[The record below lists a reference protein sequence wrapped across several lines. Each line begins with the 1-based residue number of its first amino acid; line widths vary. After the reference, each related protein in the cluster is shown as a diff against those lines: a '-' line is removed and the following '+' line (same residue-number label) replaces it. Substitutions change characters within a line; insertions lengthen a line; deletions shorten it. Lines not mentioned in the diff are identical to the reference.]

1 MTVVFKNV
9 TFYPYYSYEFTMIYE
24 GVSGMTRKRQM
35 KLSAYLVG
43 TGMHV
48 ASWRLPRARPNASHD
63 IDFYK
68 QLVRTAERGKF
79 DIAFLADSLAINEQ
93 SHPNILNRFEPITLI
108 SALAGASSK
117 IGLVATA
124 STSYIEPFN
133 LARLFMSA
141 DHISKG
147 RVGWNIVTTRDLSGN
162 TARNFN
168 AEEHLDHAF
177 RYERAEEFL
186 EVVQGLWD
194 SWEDDAFTGNKES
207 GEFFERDKLHRA
219 NHKGR
224 FFSVEGPLNIGRSPQ
239 GHPVL
244 VQAGNS
250 ESGQNFSARVGEV
263 IFSIK
268 YNLEDA
274 RQFYQSYKSKVAS
287 LGRNPDE
294 VYILQGVSPIIGRT
308 DEEARTKLKQL
319 ESLITEETGIG
330 FLSDY
335 FKGVDFSGVTLDSRA
350 KDVGLDRLE
359 ETKSDY
365 KKHQP
370 VIARENPKLRE
381 VYSLLTGSFSGDHL
395 VGTPVK
401 IADTLER
408 WFSERAAD
416 GFMLMAPSLP
426 DGLEDFVDRVVPIL
440 QERGL
445 FRQDYEGD
453 TLRDHIGLPI
463 PPNRY
468 ARAYGRKN

>member
-1 MTVVFKNV
+1 MAAKKQ
-9 TFYPYYSYEFTMIYE
+9 I
-24 GVSGMTRKRQM
+24 

-48 ASWRLPRARPNASHD
+48 ASWRLPEARYGASHD
-63 IDFYK
+63 IDYYK
-68 QLVRTAERGKF
+68 ELARTAERGKF

-93 SHPNILNRFEPITLI
+93 SHPNILNRFEPITLV
-108 SALAGASSK
+108 SALAGATSK

-168 AEEHLDHAF
+168 AEEHLDHAY
-177 RYERAEEFL
+177 RYQRAEEFL

-194 SWEDDAFTGNKES
+194 SWEDDAFVQDKDNGR
-207 GEFFERDKLHRA
+207 FFEREKLHRVG
-219 NHKGR
+219 HKGK

-250 ESGQNFSARVGEV
+250 DSGQNFSAKVGEV

-274 RQFYQSYKSKVAS
+274 QAFYRAYKAKVAEA
-287 LGRNPDE
+287 GRNPDD
-294 VYILQGVSPIIGRT
+294 VYVLQGISPIIGRT
-308 DEEARTKLKQL
+308 EEEAVAKQKRL
-319 ESLITEETGIG
+319 EALITEETGIG
-330 FLSDY
+330 FLADY
-335 FKGVDFSGVTLDSRA
+335 FKGVDFSGSTLESRA
-350 KDVGLDRLE
+350 SELGLGRLDE
-359 ETKSDY
+359 KKSDY
-365 KKHQP
+365 RKHRL
-370 VIARENPKLRE
+370 VIEREDPTLRQ
-381 VYSLLTGSFSGDHL
+381 VYSLLTGSFSGEGF
-395 VGTPVK
+395 VGTPEK

-408 WFSERAAD
+408 WFVEGGAD

-426 DGLEDFVDRVVPIL
+426 DGLEDFVDLVVPIL
-440 QERGL
+440 QRRGL
-445 FRQDYEGD
+445 FRFDYEGD
-453 TLRDHIGLPI
+453 TLREHIGLPL
-463 PPNRY
+463 PANRFVAA
-468 ARAYGRKN
+468 ARS